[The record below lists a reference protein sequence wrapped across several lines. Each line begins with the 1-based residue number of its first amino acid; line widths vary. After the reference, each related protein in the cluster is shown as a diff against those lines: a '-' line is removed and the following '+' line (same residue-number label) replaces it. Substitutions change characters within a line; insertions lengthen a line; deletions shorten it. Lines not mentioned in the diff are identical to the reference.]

1 VAQGIQVGTTVG
13 EYRVTGFIGAGGM
26 GEVYCAEHSKIGR
39 RAAVKI
45 LTHTSG
51 TDASLDRFF
60 NEARIQSSLRHPNI
74 STLYDFTEIDSQP
87 CIIME
92 YVDGQTLAE
101 RIRPSAPLGV
111 RDIIFIFE
119 PIVEAIAYIHSK
131 GVVHRD
137 IKSNN
142 IKISSNGEVKLLDFG
157 IAKSE
162 ASEQLTATGAVIG
175 TLQYLSPEQLMGGV
189 ADARSDIWAL
199 GVLMYEMA
207 VGRVPFEANTF
218 GELCRKIQRVE
229 YVAPGVL
236 NPAIPREIAAIIN
249 RCLRKNPNDRYRVAH
264 ELLGDV
270 RRLRALV
277 SDPGLSNAVPD
288 RDYNLNH
295 TIRIALTSVDK
306 KLLVMVGVIV
316 LAAALLISS
325 IYLVS
330 ANDSSK
336 PSAGSLPST
345 SDHRAASESPVT
357 EKPDNQNASIT
368 IDVVGGKAQVY
379 RDGSFVCETPCPIS
393 TGIGETVKL
402 DLKREGY
409 ETLSETF
416 SVTAQTKTKTFVMQP
431 LESSDH

>member
-1 VAQGIQVGTTVG
+1 MAQSIQIGTKVG

-26 GEVYCAEHSKIGR
+26 GEVYCADHSKIGR

-51 TDASLDRFF
+51 TDASLERFF
-60 NEARIQSSLRHPNI
+60 NEAKIQSSLRHPNI
-74 STLYDFTEIDSQP
+74 STLYDFTEINSQP

-101 RIRPSAPLGV
+101 RIRPSGPLDLREIV
-111 RDIIFIFE
+111 FIFE
-119 PIVEAIAYIHSK
+119 AIVEAIAYIHSK

-162 ASEQLTATGAVIG
+162 ASQQLTATGSVIG

-199 GVLMYEMA
+199 GVLLYEMA
-207 VGRVPFEANTF
+207 VGRVPFEAITF
-218 GELCRKIQRVE
+218 GELCRKIQKVE

-236 NPAIPREIAAIIN
+236 NPTIPREIAAIIN
-249 RCLRKNPNDRYRVAH
+249 RCLRKNPTDRYRSTND
-264 ELLGDV
+264 LLGDA
-270 RRLRALV
+270 RRLRTLI
-277 SDPGLSNAVPD
+277 SDPALTGFPD
-288 RDYNLNH
+288 RENYSNKTL
-295 TIRIALTSVDK
+295 RVKLASVDK
-306 KLLVMVGVIV
+306 RLFAVLSLVIV
-316 LAAALLISS
+316 VLISIGAS
-325 IYLVS
+325 IYFVS
-330 ANDSSK
+330 TTRSSNSSRE
-336 PSAGSLPST
+336 PLLPA
-345 SDHRAASESPVT
+345 SDRNIPKDATQLNATAARNT
-357 EKPDNQNASIT
+357 SIT

-379 RDGSFVCETPCPIS
+379 RDGVFVCETPCPLS
-393 TGIGETVKL
+393 ADIGQTVNI

-409 ETLSETF
+409 KTLSKSFE
-416 SVTAQTKTKTFVMQP
+416 VTAQTKAQNLQMQP
-431 LESSDH
+431 LESQDQ